1 MRKPDNSVIF
11 KGGKTEY
18 VKPHVWLIEDE
29 YLKDSE
35 GGFVLD
41 EVEYRFYAP

>member
-1 MRKPDNSVIF
+1 LKYPVDRRNIPSCKLAENLS
-11 KGGKTEY
+11 GK
-18 VKPHVWLIEDE
+18 IEDE

-41 EVEYRFYAP
+41 EVEYRFYHP